1 MGTLHEN
8 FPSYQKTDENFVL
21 NLGGSGHWEIT
32 ATEDVAYALIQ
43 SRTKSMIAPPNN
55 HLWQYRSSSSTWLDD
70 PSFTIQPLVYPE
82 AYCLKYSGNNETVE
96 DFLDTNYLQGTYKQD
111 NLLNNNLPVFIR
123 DDRPHYLFQSDDN
136 QWTVSAYLRDKNS
149 YLMYQDRTK
158 EPAPTEDAFWRI
170 KLNGLFVET
179 NDINLM
185 RCDEQGNRLVVN
197 FPSPKSLDT
206 ENEGKKI
213 VFYG

>member
-1 MGTLHEN
+1 MKALIILLFCVHFSRGKSNTTYPEEKDDEPSYPEFYQVTSEEHAVQAIVGYYRKMGTLHEN

-21 NLGGSGHWEIT
+21 KLGDSGHWEIT

-96 DFLDTNYLQGTYKQD
+96 DILAGVAIPVNLQ
-111 NLLNNNLPVFIR
+111 
-123 DDRPHYLFQSDDN
+123 
-136 QWTVSAYLRDKNS
+136 
-149 YLMYQDRTK
+149 
-158 EPAPTEDAFWRI
+158 
-170 KLNGLFVET
+170 
-179 NDINLM
+179 
-185 RCDEQGNRLVVN
+185 
-197 FPSPKSLDT
+197 
-206 ENEGKKI
+206 
-213 VFYG
+213 